1 MTEVS
6 WLWEA
11 APKDRTLEG
20 FKANVVV
27 PWNAVA
33 AFDEDTL
40 LNYWVVDEAKTC
52 VKVYQRVT
60 SSAAALA
67 HFTTSVANEG
77 CVIENGKIC
86 SSDGALI
93 TESQQLALCMPR

>member
-6 WLWEA
+6 WSCEA
-11 APKDRTLEG
+11 APKDRMMEG
-20 FKANVVV
+20 FKANVVA

-33 AFDEDTL
+33 ESDNDTL

-52 VKVYQRVT
+52 VRVFQRVT

-67 HFTTSVANEG
+67 HFTTCVANED
-77 CVIENGKIC
+77 CLIENGKIC

>member
-6 WLWEA
+6 WSCEA
-11 APKDRTLEG
+11 APKDRMMEG
-20 FKANVVV
+20 FKANVVA

-33 AFDEDTL
+33 ESDKDTL

-52 VKVYQRVT
+52 VKVYRRVT

-67 HFTTSVANEG
+67 HFTTCVANED
-77 CVIENGKIC
+77 CLIENGKIC

>member
-6 WLWEA
+6 WSCEA
-11 APKDRTLEG
+11 APKDRMMEG
-20 FKANVVV
+20 FKANVVA

-33 AFDEDTL
+33 ESDNDTL

-67 HFTTSVANEG
+67 HFTTSVAKEG
-77 CVIENGKIC
+77 CLIDNGKIF
-86 SSDGALI
+86 SSDGTLI
-93 TESQQLALCMPR
+93 TKSQQLALCMPR

>member
-20 FKANVVV
+20 FKANVVA

-33 AFDEDTL
+33 ASDDDTL

-60 SSAAALA
+60 SYAAALA
-67 HFTTSVANEG
+67 HFTTCVANEG
-77 CVIENGKIC
+77 CLIENGKIC